1 MKLLW
6 IAVLAAMACSA
17 PVRAAD
23 DRSPYD
29 KNPACMDRNV
39 DSTQADC
46 VIKDD
51 GKPRHKYPPRTT
63 SGGAVTPATPAA
75 PAVSREAAP
84 TNGRKGG

>member
-6 IAVLAAMACSA
+6 IAVLAAMACST

-63 SGGAVTPATPAA
+63 SGGTATPATPSA
-75 PAVSREAAP
+75 PTVSREAAP
-84 TNGRKGG
+84 SSGRKGG

>member
-6 IAVLAAMACSA
+6 VAVLAAMACSA
-17 PVRAAD
+17 SARAAD

-39 DSTQADC
+39 DSTRADC

-84 TNGRKGG
+84 TTGRKGG